1 MRAYQLKPPIKTQLV
16 ELCCSSLEA
25 VYHHSSSC
33 PSPPWSPPHLYNR
46 PPIWS
51 PFCWSSRLFLAQ
63 KKVPITIIGTMQVN
77 CPGLEKHHSL
87 KSGLT
92 GRIYIYSVLPSQF
105 SKTDTGFSLQIIG
118 EKSWKCDLRDTFK
131 VWISASDLKKKKEK
145 KNLNNDNDITQP
157 VSAQVTCYLHH
168 KGHYLS
174 GQPAVMEEALRG
186 SIVQKYKSCMQNN
199 QHQNILQV
207 PKIKVL
213 VMRNIQF

>member
-92 GRIYIYSVLPSQF
+92 GRIYIYSALPSQF

-131 VWISASDLKKKKEK
+131 VWISASDLKKKKKESEQWQWHHSAGVSPGNMLPAPQRPLSVGTTRSDGRSTQRFHSAEIQVLHAK
-145 KNLNNDNDITQP
+145 QSASKYTSSTKN
-157 VSAQVTCYLHH
+157 
-168 KGHYLS
+168 
-174 GQPAVMEEALRG
+174 
-186 SIVQKYKSCMQNN
+186 
-199 QHQNILQV
+199 
-207 PKIKVL
+207 
-213 VMRNIQF
+213 